1 MARLLPR
8 SPIHWLALVCGTLV
22 VSLVLSALFVDGG
35 VARHERLHEE
45 LTRLEALNEELEQ
58 DNIQL
63 RKEIEALKHD
73 PRHVERVVREEL
85 GFVKPDE
92 VIFIVPSEA
101 EESPARE

>member
-8 SPIHWLALVCGTLV
+8 TRLHWLALGCGVLV

-45 LTRLEALNEELEQ
+45 LSRLETLNEDLEK
-58 DNIQL
+58 DNAQL

-85 GFVKPDE
+85 GFVRPDE
-92 VIFIVPSEA
+92 VIFIVPSDS
-101 EESPARE
+101 EESEARE